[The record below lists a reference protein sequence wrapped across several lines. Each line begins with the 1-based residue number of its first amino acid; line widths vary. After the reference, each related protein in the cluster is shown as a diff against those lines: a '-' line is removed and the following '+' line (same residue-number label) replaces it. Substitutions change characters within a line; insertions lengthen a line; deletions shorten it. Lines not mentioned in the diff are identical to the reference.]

1 MFAYLCWFVIP
12 CEQSYPAN
20 IDDLISEAGDDILV
34 SISTGC
40 RDKILISLGF
50 ERTEQ
55 LANHH
60 LNSICF
66 ISLI

>member
-12 CEQSYPAN
+12 SEQSYPAN

-50 ERTEQ
+50 ELSKPLFEFN
-55 LANHH
+55 LFH
-60 LNSICF
+60 
-66 ISLI
+66 